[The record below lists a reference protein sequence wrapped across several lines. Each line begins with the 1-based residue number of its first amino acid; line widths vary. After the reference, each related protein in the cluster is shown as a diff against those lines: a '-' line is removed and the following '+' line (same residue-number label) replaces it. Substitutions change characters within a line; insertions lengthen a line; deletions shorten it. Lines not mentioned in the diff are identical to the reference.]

1 MPAAPAC
8 RIVIVRQT
16 SHSFTYGIHRER
28 MTDGLL
34 QQTPSVHGSIV
45 FRENQKNSFSRNR
58 NACVDCE
65 GCCVRGLPRSA
76 GEGADI
82 LSAHRQGI
90 RIHRKRQSGNSGKV
104 RLELALSTIRIKRK
118 RSLEPVMAVYFEKMK
133 KIHFLETELPHAIS
147 EKTCSRLRMRLMPTG
162 ITPKACSCLSANS
175 GF

>member
-90 RIHRKRQSGNSGKV
+90 RIHRKRESRISLKTGHDFTIFPNSLLSVERGCGAFWKSKV
-104 RLELALSTIRIKRK
+104 K
-118 RSLEPVMAVYFEKMK
+118 
-133 KIHFLETELPHAIS
+133 LPH
-147 EKTCSRLRMRLMPTG
+147 
-162 ITPKACSCLSANS
+162 ITESLNAEAFSKFCYKYINP
-175 GF
+175 F